1 MAEAALRTA
10 AADTEEALASTGT
23 FASLRLRNFRLL
35 LLGTT
40 LSNFAMWLQQVTM
53 TWLVYDITNSGAMI
67 GFVNLARSM
76 ATMGFAPVS
85 GVLIDAIHR
94 RTLMMMTALWMLV
107 ISGVLGVVLA
117 SGHQAL
123 WYLFLFSF
131 LGGVA
136 QAVDIPLR
144 QTAVFV
150 LVPRALASNAVA
162 LIQTG
167 WGLMRS
173 LGPALGGFL
182 ILWFGAGGN
191 FLIQAAAYG
200 LIMLNTLQLVFPPQ
214 PAAAGP
220 RQGMV
225 RNMAEGLRYVRREPE
240 TRAFLL
246 MGWVLPLL
254 IIPTYIALPPIFAK
268 EVYGGGAD
276 TLGLLLA
283 AVGVG
288 GIFGGLVSASL
299 GRVDRR
305 GLVQLGALAL
315 LAMSLIG
322 FALTTAF
329 VLALALF
336 AASGFFEM
344 IFLTSNQTL
353 LQLSIP
359 DELRGR
365 VTSLVTLN
373 MGLAPLGAL
382 YAGAAADWLG
392 PEPVAIVLSAGALAV
407 AIGAA
412 LFSPTIR
419 DYRISARIEAAA
431 SSP

>member
-1 MAEAALRTA
+1 MAEAVLRKPAT
-10 AADTEEALASTGT
+10 DTETTVSPSGT
-23 FASLRLRNFRLL
+23 FASLRLKNYRTLFI
-35 LLGTT
+35 GTT

-53 TWLVYDITNSGAMI
+53 TWLVYDITGSGAMI
-67 GFVNLARSM
+67 GLVNLARAM

-85 GVLIDAIHR
+85 GVLIDVVQR
-94 RTLMMMTALWMLV
+94 RTLMLMTALWLLV
-107 ISGVLGVVLA
+107 LSLTLGTVLV
-117 SGHQAL
+117 SGHEAL
-123 WYLFLFSF
+123 WLLFAFSF

-144 QTAVFV
+144 QTAVFAI
-150 LVPRALASNAVA
+150 VPRTFASNAVA
-162 LIQTG
+162 LMQTG
-167 WGLMRS
+167 WGVMRS
-173 LGPALGGFL
+173 VGPALGGFL

-191 FLIQAAAYG
+191 FLIQAVAYG
-200 LIMLNTLQLVFPPQ
+200 LVMLNTLQLVFPPQ
-214 PAAAGP
+214 QPGAGP
-220 RQGMV
+220 RRGV
-225 RNMAEGLRYVRREPE
+225 FRNMAEGIRYVRHEPE
-240 TRAFLL
+240 TRAFLM
-246 MGWVLPLL
+246 MGWVLPLF
-254 IIPTYIALPPIFAK
+254 IIPTYIALPPIFVK

-276 TLGLLLA
+276 TLGILLA

-305 GLVQLGALAL
+305 GAVQLGALSL
-315 LAMSLIG
+315 LALSLIL
-322 FALTTAF
+322 FALTTNF
-329 VLALALF
+329 VIALAFF

-359 DELRGR
+359 DDLRGR

-392 PEPVAIVLSAGALAV
+392 PEAVAAALSIGALAV
-407 AIGAA
+407 ALSAM

-419 DYRISARIEAAA
+419 NYRISEHVG
-431 SSP
+431 